1 MNIKYLSGVSMAVF
15 VGFSTLGYAADI
27 SYEPAAAGE
36 VPSVYDWSGFYI
48 GVHAGYGT
56 GSNDVRTTLLD
67 PSGVP
72 FLPSANNSFDFEG
85 ALGGVQGG
93 FNVQMNQFVLGIEGE
108 YSALDV
114 DGDFNYDTT
123 RPEAIAGGSLEA
135 IAAIKARAGFAF
147 DRTMIFG
154 TIGYAVGWNEGFA
167 NNVWDA
173 APADDVA
180 TGDDTV
186 DGYVVGVGV
195 EHAFTDNI
203 SLKGEYNYYRFGR
216 GDFDMHSSAYPAG
229 VVLRAEPE
237 LDLNV
242 FKIGLNYN
250 F

>member
-1 MNIKYLSGVSMAVF
+1 MRGIVFGAV
-15 VGFSTLGYAADI
+15 GSLLLTSAAIAADAVV
-27 SYEPAAAGE
+27 YEAAPEA
-36 VPSVYDWSGFYI
+36 VTVASYDWSGFYI
-48 GVHAGYGT
+48 GVHGGYGT
-56 GSNDVRTTLLD
+56 GSDDVRTTLLD

-72 FLPSANNSFDFEG
+72 LAPSASNSFDVDGF
-85 ALGGVQGG
+85 LGGVQAG

-114 DGDFNYDTT
+114 EGDFNYDTT
-123 RPEAIAGGSLEA
+123 RPEAIAGGNLEA

-147 DRTMIFG
+147 NRTMIFG
-154 TIGYAVGWNEGFA
+154 TVGYAVGWNEGFA
-167 NNVWDA
+167 NNVYDP

-195 EHAFTDNI
+195 EHAFTDNL

-216 GDFDMHSSAYPAG
+216 GDFDMHSSSYPAG
-229 VVLRAEPE
+229 VVLRAEPD